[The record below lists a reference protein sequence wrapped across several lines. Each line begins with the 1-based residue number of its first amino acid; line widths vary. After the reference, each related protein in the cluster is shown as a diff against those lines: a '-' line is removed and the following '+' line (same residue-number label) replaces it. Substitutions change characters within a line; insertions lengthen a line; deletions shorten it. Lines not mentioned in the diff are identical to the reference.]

1 MNSIIPV
8 PQALNIS
15 PESRSYNWDL
25 FQQAWNN
32 YEIAVGLSEK
42 SNEQRVATLLSIIGY
57 DALQVYNAFYWNN
70 DEQKTVESVMNKFGV
85 YCKPKKN
92 VTYERFTFILL
103 VEDVLKSYRWNEFL
117 LVATSVHS
125 VLCACNF
132 RYILTV
138 VSFPKQVRYQER
150 TILTNYLEPKNKMYT
165 LILQF
170 LGLYFI
176 FVYIE
181 NWHSNIIF
189 DCLY

>member
-117 LVATSVHS
+117 L
-125 VLCACNF
+125 LPPL
-132 RYILTV
+132 YILCSVSTTYRTCFYGRVRLGAAVWALDIWALDIWAPGLSGARFFVLASFFCSYV
-138 VSFPKQVRYQER
+138 VLVCNSLRSR
-150 TILTNYLEPKNKMYT
+150 
-165 LILQF
+165 
-170 LGLYFI
+170 
-176 FVYIE
+176 
-181 NWHSNIIF
+181 
-189 DCLY
+189 